1 MIEVIPPEEEA
12 QDITS
17 KLICQSTETEEL
29 KKAVSD
35 IKETERKYKYMI
47 GQEFDRIDQRIDRMQ
62 RDFST
67 RVSKL
72 ILRVNH
78 FDRVEIRV
86 KSDIAE
92 IKDALKVMKV
102 IVVAEFIALVV
113 VLSVIAAM
121 NVHAEDEPKD
131 VITMEI
137 DGHPTTLYIDEYD
150 RIYEDAAFTVEFPN
164 DDMEPWIYTG
174 DPNMPFRM
182 PVCD

>member
-1 MIEVIPPEEEA
+1 MIEVIPPEKEA
-12 QDITS
+12 QSLAS
-17 KLICQSTETEEL
+17 KLIEQSTETEEL
-29 KKAVSD
+29 KKTVED
-35 IKETERKYKYMI
+35 MKETERKYKHMI
-47 GQEFDRIDQRIDRMQ
+47 GQELDMIDQYIDRM
-62 RDFST
+62 RSEFST

-72 ILRVNH
+72 ILRANH
-78 FDRVEIRV
+78 FDRVETRV
-86 KSDIAE
+86 KSDITE
-92 IKDALKVMKV
+92 IKDALRVMKV